1 MSFMKKYPYKVVVIE
16 PLGKGGW
23 AQYTYCLLSHLSSR
37 IEELV
42 LVTDSNTRFL
52 GMKLPY
58 VVKPI
63 LFSMAN
69 RLISLLHLQNRRS
82 IRRIL
87 RAIEIPF
94 NHLKIFLY
102 CLKTNPDII
111 HFQTAYSFEGLIIP
125 LYRYFGIKVVYTAH
139 DLLHYPPYPGDM
151 LIFSYMYRRLNA
163 IIVNGR
169 SLKND
174 LLALFPGVRP
184 ANIFINNLG
193 NDLEM
198 EDLPNISRREAR
210 SRLSI
215 SRGEKVILFYGIIRP
230 YKGLEVLI
238 RAFAILLKKLPEAR
252 LFIAGEPIGGFTE
265 YQNIINRLE
274 IGEWVKVFPYFI
286 PLEET
291 PTFFTAADV
300 VAIPYLKSYQT
311 GIAPIAYSYSRPVVV
326 SRVGGLVECIEEGKS
341 GYSFQSGDAGDLAE
355 RLFLIL
361 SDVEKN
367 TGMKEFAGQYY
378 RDNFSWRK
386 ITLATLA
393 VYREA
398 LEGTSDA
405 GPGLE

>member
-1 MSFMKKYPYKVVVIE
+1 MKKYPYRVVVME

-42 LVTDSNTRFL
+42 LITDSNTRFL
-52 GMKLPY
+52 GIKLPY
-58 VVKPI
+58 LIKPN

-69 RLISLLHLQNRRS
+69 RLVALFHLQDRRS

-94 NHLKIFLY
+94 NHLKILFY
-102 CLKTNPDII
+102 CLKVNPDII
-111 HFQTAYSFEGLIIP
+111 QFQTAYSFEGLIIP
-125 LYRYFGIKVVYTAH
+125 FYRYLGIKVVYTAH
-139 DLLHYPPYPGDM
+139 DLLHHPPYPGDM
-151 LIFSYMYRRLNA
+151 TIFSFMYKRLNA
-163 IIVNGR
+163 IIVNGQ
-169 SLKND
+169 SLKED
-174 LLALFPGVRP
+174 LLALFPGISP

-198 EDLPNISRREAR
+198 ENLPEISRRVAR
-210 SRLSI
+210 SQLSL
-215 SRGEKVILFYGIIRP
+215 SSGEKVILFFGIIRT

-238 RAFAILLKKLPEAR
+238 SAFALLLKKIPGAR
-252 LFIAGEPIGGFTE
+252 LLVAGEPIGSFTD
-265 YQNIINRLE
+265 YQNVINRLK
-274 IGEWVKVFPYFI
+274 IGERIKVFPYFI

-291 PTFFTAADV
+291 PAFFAAADV

-326 SRVGGLVECIEEGKS
+326 SRVGGLADCVEEGKS

-361 SDVEKN
+361 SDTEKN
-367 TGMKEFAGQYY
+367 TEMKEFAGEYY
-378 RDNFSWRK
+378 RNNFAWDSIAAK
-386 ITLATLA
+386 YQN
-393 VYREA
+393 VYQTVLTRNMKE
-398 LEGTSDA
+398 
-405 GPGLE
+405 